1 MSELPDTP
9 RRVAVINDTSAYVGP
24 HLARS
29 LALKR
34 HDLVLGDASPDLVAE
49 LTALG
54 AKVVA
59 VTDARDSTKPK
70 ASARLVDAAMTTFGR
85 IDSATA
91 ATGRVVTGRFL
102 KSTIEDLH
110 AVTKGCIDAPYH
122 FLRAV
127 IPVMVEQKDGQAL
140 LITSAAGARRRTS
153 RGWGCRS
160 RGSGARA
167 WRGAGFRRRG
177 PCPSVRPVVGR

>member
-1 MSELPDTP
+1 M
-9 RRVAVINDTSAYVGP
+9 
-24 HLARS
+24 
-29 LALKR
+29 KQ
-34 HDLVLGDASPDLVAE
+34 HDLVLGDASEELVRE

-59 VTDARDSTKPK
+59 VPDARDSTNPES
-70 ASARLVDAAMTTFGR
+70 SARLVDAALTAFGR
-85 IDSATA
+85 IDSAAA

-127 IPVMVEQKDGQAL
+127 IPAMVEQKDGQAL
-140 LITSAAGARRRTS
+140 LITSAAGARPTP
-153 RGWGCRS
+153 
-160 RGSGARA
+160 GA
-167 WRGAGFRRRG
+167 
-177 PCPSVRPVVGR
+177 PL